1 MKIWN
6 QNINNS
12 FKLNLRNLSMSLR
25 LLLICGSLL
34 TASLSSLSAHSEIY
48 PNRPIRFIV
57 PFPAAGGTDTV
68 ARLIAAPLAEKLKQ
82 QIVIDNRAGANA
94 IIGTDIAAKSAP
106 DGYTWVFC
114 LPASMSINPTIYKKL
129 TYNPTRDFTPVI
141 QLNTIAMLVAVTNGL
156 PVKSVDDLI
165 ALAKSKPGQLN
176 YASSGTGSSGHLA
189 IELLNT
195 LTGTKM
201 AHIAYKGGAPALTDL
216 ISGQVQIMSGPLI
229 GAIQHVK
236 SGRIRALAVTTNK
249 RAVGLPDVPTISESV
264 KGYESSIWHGVL
276 MPAGVSKTIVNQ
288 VNREINEVLKISDV
302 KERLATQGAE
312 PAGGSPE
319 EFTAWLRND
328 IERQSKLLKQIGLAG
343 SLTQ

>member
-1 MKIWN
+1 MP
-6 QNINNS
+6 S
-12 FKLNLRNLSMSLR
+12 KLILMFATLVPAALFSP
-25 LLLICGSLL
+25 I
-34 TASLSSLSAHSEIY
+34 AQSETY
-48 PNRPIRFIV
+48 PTRPIRFIV

-129 TYNPTRDFTPVI
+129 PYNPTRDFAPVI
-141 QLNTIAMLVAVTNGL
+141 QLNTIAMLVAVTNSL

-165 ALAKSKPGQLN
+165 SLAKAKPGQLN
-176 YASSGTGSSGHLA
+176 FASSGTGSSGHLA
-189 IELLNT
+189 IELLNA
-195 LTGTKM
+195 LTAIKM
-201 AHIAYKGGAPALTDL
+201 VHIAYKGGAPALTDL
-216 ISGQVQIMSGPLI
+216 ISGQVQIMAGPLI

-249 RAVGLPDVPTISESV
+249 RTVGLPDVPTISETV

-288 VNREINEVLKISDV
+288 VNREINEVLKFADV
-302 KERLATQGAE
+302 KERMATQGAD

-319 EFTAWLRND
+319 EFSAWLRND